1 MSASDS
7 LTARQIREIAH
18 ELRAPLGGIEAMV
31 EMLESSALDADQAQM
46 VVALK
51 ASVAHLRG
59 IAGAVLGAPGRND
72 AAPAPVARRPLGAVL
87 AEIEASGQARARSK
101 GLSFA
106 IHGADEALRHV
117 LVEPME
123 LRQVLENLID
133 NAFRLTAEGGVDLYV
148 SRSSAG
154 RIGFHLVDDG
164 PGLQALDAAR
174 LIRSGGSIE
183 GRAGGAGIGLSIA
196 GRLVATRGGALSGG
210 PAGAGR
216 GAAFTFD
223 WPDEPVA
230 TRGTCLIV
238 DDHPASRLVL
248 KTILGAAGYRCLE
261 AAGPEEAMAAIAASR
276 PDVVLTDLNMPEG
289 GGMALIARITEVV
302 RAQRPRL
309 LVVSADDLDPA
320 EPLSREVDGAIRKP
334 ITVRAVLEAMVALE
348 RRPENL
354 GSETCAA

>member
-31 EMLESSALDADQAQM
+31 EMLEGSALDADQARM

-59 IAGAVLGAPGRND
+59 IAGAVLGAPGWNE
-72 AAPAPVARRPLGAVL
+72 AAPASAARRPLGAVL
-87 AEIEASGQARARSK
+87 AEIEAAGQARARSK

-106 IHGADEALRHV
+106 IHGADETLRNV
-117 LVEPME
+117 LVESME
-123 LRQVLENLID
+123 LRQVLENLVD
-133 NAFRLTAEGGVDLYV
+133 NAFRLTTRGGVDLYV
-148 SRSSAG
+148 SRASAG

-174 LIRSGGSIE
+174 LIRSGGGIE
-183 GRAGGAGIGLSIA
+183 GRSGGAGIGLSIA
-196 GRLVATRGGALSGG
+196 GRLVAERGGALSGG
-210 PAGAGR
+210 PAGEGR

-223 WPDEPVA
+223 WPDEPA
-230 TRGTCLIV
+230 SSKGTCLIV

-261 AAGPEEAMAAIAASR
+261 AGRPEEALTVIAASS
-276 PDVVLTDLNMPEG
+276 PEIVLTDLNMPEG
-289 GGMALIARITEVV
+289 GGMALIAEIAAISTR
-302 RAQRPRL
+302 QRPRL

-334 ITVRAVLEAMVALE
+334 ITVRAVLEAMVKLE
-348 RRPENL
+348 RRPENP